1 MSHEESYVELDK
13 RKSGGYSSGDDPE
26 YGDSVG
32 LPNDSTWGSNQ
43 MTPLYVTTVK
53 QSRRC
58 LSWFCAFLTV
68 AVINM
73 VMAVAITVAEY
84 LHVNTGP
91 APLIYV
97 AAGAILLVGFVST
110 IISFVSL
117 IRRGQCC
124 CCCKRC
130 CRKRGEPLP
139 PLGTHY
145 TAYSVDK

>member
-1 MSHEESYVELDK
+1 MSYDDSHVELDEK
-13 RKSGGYSSGDDPE
+13 KGGNYSSGDDPE

-32 LPNDSTWGSNQ
+32 LSNDYMWEPTQ
-43 MTPLYVTTVK
+43 TTPLQDTVE
-53 QSRRC
+53 QSCQC
-58 LSWFCAFLTV
+58 LSWFCAFFTV

-73 VMAVAITVAEY
+73 VMAMSITVAEY

-97 AAGAILLVGFVST
+97 ASGAVLLVGVVST
-110 IISFVSL
+110 TISFIYL
-117 IRRGQCC
+117 IKKGHCC

-130 CRKRGEPLP
+130 CRKRGEPFP
-139 PLGTHY
+139 PLGTDY